1 MITRIVRLGAGLAL
15 LASLAAQQPT
25 LEQVLV
31 NFVEHAPLSMEYSYD
46 LTGSN
51 FHREITG
58 AFYLAEPAVFRLEL
72 DDKVYAAID
81 GLLYLH
87 DLNTHQTIID
97 SLRWPEL
104 QPWVRLLNGE
114 LPTGTEVTF
123 RDVNG
128 NEPRFIIRP
137 PREEWTAE
145 ASLDSLTGLIS
156 TITFD
161 DGVSELDHR
170 IDLSLPESWAPAS
183 RDTFFTLLDLPGVRL
198 DLR

>member
-15 LASLAAQQPT
+15 LAPLAAQQPT
-25 LEQVLV
+25 LEQVLA

-46 LTGSN
+46 LTGSD

-58 AFYLAEPAVFRLEL
+58 AIYLAEPAVFRLEL

-81 GLLYLH
+81 DLLYLH

-97 SLRWPEL
+97 SLRWSEL

-128 NEPRFIIRP
+128 NKPRFIIRP

-145 ASLDSLTGLIS
+145 ATLDSLTGLIS

-170 IDLSLPESWAPAS
+170 IELSLPESWAPAF

>member
-15 LASLAAQQPT
+15 LAPLAAQQPT
-25 LEQVLV
+25 FAQALA
-31 NFVEHAPLSMEYSYD
+31 NFVERAPLSLQYSYD
-46 LTGSN
+46 LTGSD
-51 FHREITG
+51 FHREIRG
-58 AFYLAEPAVFRLEL
+58 AIYLAEPAVFRLEL
-72 DDKVYAAID
+72 DDKVYAAIND
-81 GLLYLH
+81 LLYLH

-114 LPTGTEVTF
+114 LPTGTEITLREV
-123 RDVNG
+123 DG
-128 NEPRFIIRP
+128 NVPRFIIRP
-137 PREEWTAE
+137 PDEEWTAE
-145 ASLDSLTGLIS
+145 ATLDSLSGLIS

-161 DGVSELDHR
+161 DGVSGLDHR
-170 IDLSLPESWAPAS
+170 ISLTTPESWEPVS

>member
-15 LASLAAQQPT
+15 LAPLAAQQPT
-25 LEQVLV
+25 FAQVLA
-31 NFVEHAPLSMEYSYD
+31 NLVERAPLSMKYRYD
-46 LTGSN
+46 LTGSD
-51 FHREITG
+51 FHREIRG
-58 AFYLAEPAVFRLEL
+58 AIYLAEPAVFRLEL

-97 SLRWPEL
+97 SLRWSEL
-104 QPWVRLLNGE
+104 QPWVRLLNGV
-114 LPTGTEVTF
+114 LPTETEVTF
-123 RDVNG
+123 RGDNG
-128 NEPRFIIRP
+128 KEPRFIIRP
-137 PREEWTAE
+137 TQEEWTAE
-145 ASLDSLTGLIS
+145 ATLDSLSGLIS
-156 TITFD
+156 TITID

-170 IDLSLPESWAPAS
+170 IAMAIPESWEPAS